1 MEICKLRALR
11 KLAHFI
17 LEQYNCDAQIHI
29 HAQTTL
35 VNKTNIDIYNNL
47 LRSTTET
54 MSASIGGANSIVVFP
69 FIKEDA
75 DKLIADFKDGKLIL
89 VGVNKFQ
96 NKLEEPK
103 TTVAS
108 HIENVTQSLA
118 IQPIKALRLA

>member
-1 MEICKLRALR
+1 MAAGSYYIETITKTLCEKAWDVFKDIESKGGLINALKLNYIQAL
-11 KLAHFI
+11 
-17 LEQYNCDAQIHI
+17 
-29 HAQTTL
+29 
-35 VNKTNIDIYNNL
+35 
-47 LRSTTET
+47 
-54 MSASIGGANSIVVFP
+54 
-69 FIKEDA
+69 IKEDA